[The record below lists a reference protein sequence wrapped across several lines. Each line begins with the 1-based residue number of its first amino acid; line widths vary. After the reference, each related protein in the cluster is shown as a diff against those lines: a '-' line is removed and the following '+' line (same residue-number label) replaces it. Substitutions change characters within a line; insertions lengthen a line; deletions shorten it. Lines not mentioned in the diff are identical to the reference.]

1 MSQSLAKPRSGC
13 IIARRM
19 MSFQFPQHVTCYW
32 LVCLH
37 LWIISF
43 GADTYDLKNCRTFL
57 YLELAL
63 YSRISKIT
71 ARCIWADFISP
82 DKYFNSSLKKGI
94 WGTCGNEETMF
105 RDEIASNFQKD
116 FIRNSLNKETLYQ
129 YLAGRFIVLH
139 SSATQILVVTYS
151 DAILKIKDVPN

>member
-1 MSQSLAKPRSGC
+1 
-13 IIARRM
+13 
-19 MSFQFPQHVTCYW
+19 
-32 LVCLH
+32 
-37 LWIISF
+37 
-43 GADTYDLKNCRTFL
+43 
-57 YLELAL
+57 
-63 YSRISKIT
+63 
-71 ARCIWADFISP
+71 
-82 DKYFNSSLKKGI
+82 
-94 WGTCGNEETMF
+94 MF